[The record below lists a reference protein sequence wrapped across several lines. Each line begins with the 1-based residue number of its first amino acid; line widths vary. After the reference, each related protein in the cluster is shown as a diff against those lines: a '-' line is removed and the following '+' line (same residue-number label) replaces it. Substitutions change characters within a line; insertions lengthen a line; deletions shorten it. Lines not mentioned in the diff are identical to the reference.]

1 VAGRLPLGMTLA
13 LLLLVHDTSGSFGAA
28 GAVVGAFGLASAAGA
43 PLLGRL
49 VDRHGQPHVLLACG
63 AAESALLL
71 ALLAASHA
79 HAPELALVALGAATG
94 ATVPPIAACVRV
106 LWPQVVADPAAREA
120 AFSLDA
126 TVQELVWAS
135 GPLLVGGAVALA
147 SPSAA
152 VAGMAVVTLFGTAW
166 FAAAPAA
173 RAWAPQRHDG
183 PHRHPL
189 ATPGLR
195 VLLASSV
202 AAGLAMGTFE
212 VGMPGL
218 AHDLHAP
225 GATGALL
232 ALGAVGS
239 LCGGVLFGLRA
250 WRTPVEARLAATLT
264 AAAVVMLPLLAVQTT
279 GEALVAAWVS
289 GLAWAPTLSCTY
301 ALVGRLAP
309 PGALTE
315 AFTWNGAA
323 VGGGLAAGVALGG
336 TLVDAGGSAAAFSFG
351 IACALAAA
359 LIVTTRRHALAH
371 AAARTSPA
379 RAAG

>member
-1 VAGRLPLGMTLA
+1 MAGRLPLGMTLA

-28 GAVVGAFGLASAAGA
+28 GAVVGAFGLASAAGG
-43 PLLGRL
+43 PVLGRL
-49 VDRHGQPHVLLACG
+49 VDRHGQPRVLVGCAT
-63 AAESALLL
+63 AESALQL

-79 HAPELALVALGAATG
+79 HAPELVLVALGAATG

-106 LWPQVVADPAAREA
+106 LWPQVVPDPAAREA

-135 GPLLVGGAVALA
+135 GPLLVGGAVAVA

-152 VAGMAVVTLFGTAW
+152 VAGMAVVTLLGTAW
-166 FAAAPAA
+166 FATAPPA
-173 RAWAPQRHDG
+173 RAWTPHRHDG
-183 PHRHPL
+183 PHLHPL
-189 ATPGLR
+189 TAPGLR

-232 ALGAVGS
+232 ALGAIGS
-239 LCGGVLFGLRA
+239 LCGGLLFGLRA
-250 WRTPVEARLAATLT
+250 WRSPVEVRLAATLT
-264 AAAVVMLPLLAVQTT
+264 VAALVMLPLLAVKSTPA
-279 GEALVAAWVS
+279 ALVAAFVS
-289 GLAWAPTLSCTY
+289 GIGWAPALSCTY

-309 PGALTE
+309 PGAMTE

-323 VGGGLAAGVALGG
+323 VGGGIAAGVALGG

-351 IACALAAA
+351 IAAAVAGALVVSARRRALAG
-359 LIVTTRRHALAH
+359 

-379 RAAG
+379 RAAS

>member
-1 VAGRLPLGMTLA
+1 MTLA

-43 PLLGRL
+43 PVLGRL
-49 VDRHGQPHVLLACG
+49 VDRHGQPRVLVAC
-63 AAESALLL
+63 AVVESTLLL

-106 LWPQVVADPAAREA
+106 LWPQVVPDPAVREA

-135 GPLLVGGAVALA
+135 GPLLVGGAVAVA

-152 VAGMAVVTLFGTAW
+152 VAGMAVVTLLGTAW

-173 RAWAPQRHDG
+173 RAWAPHRHDG
-183 PHRHPL
+183 PRLHPL
-189 ATPGLR
+189 SEPGLR

-232 ALGAVGS
+232 ALGAIGS
-239 LCGGVLFGLRA
+239 LCGGLLFGLRT
-250 WRTPVEARLAATLT
+250 WRTPVEVRLAATLT
-264 AAAVVMLPLLAVQTT
+264 LAALVLLPLLAVQTT
-279 GEALVAAWVS
+279 GEAFAAAWVS
-289 GLAWAPTLSCTY
+289 GLGWAPTLSCTY
-301 ALVGRLAP
+301 ALVGRLSP

-351 IACALAAA
+351 IGCALTAA
-359 LIVTTRRHALAH
+359 LIVTTRRRALAL
-371 AAARTSPA
+371 AAGRTSPA

>member
-1 VAGRLPLGMTLA
+1 MTLA

-43 PLLGRL
+43 PVIGRL
-49 VDRHGQPHVLLACG
+49 VDRHGQPRVLTACA

-79 HAPELALVALGAATG
+79 HAPEPALVALGAATG

-106 LWPQVVADPAAREA
+106 LWPQVVADPAVRET

-135 GPLLVGGAVALA
+135 GPLLVGGAVAVA

-152 VAGMAVVTLFGTAW
+152 VAGMAVVTLLGTAW

-173 RAWAPQRHDG
+173 RAWAPDRHDG
-183 PHRHPL
+183 PRLHPL
-189 ATPGLR
+189 AAPGLR
-195 VLLASSV
+195 VLLGSSV

-239 LCGGVLFGLRA
+239 LCGGLLFGLRA
-250 WRTPVEARLAATLT
+250 WRTPVEVRLAATLT
-264 AAAVVMLPLLAVQTT
+264 AAAVLMLPLLAVATT
-279 GEALVAAWVS
+279 GEALAAAWVS
-289 GLAWAPTLSCTY
+289 GLAWAPSLSCTY

-323 VGGGLAAGVALGG
+323 VGGGLAAGVAVGG

-351 IACALAAA
+351 IACALAGA
-359 LIVTTRRHALAH
+359 LVVTTRRRALAG
-371 AAARTSPA
+371 AAGRTSPA